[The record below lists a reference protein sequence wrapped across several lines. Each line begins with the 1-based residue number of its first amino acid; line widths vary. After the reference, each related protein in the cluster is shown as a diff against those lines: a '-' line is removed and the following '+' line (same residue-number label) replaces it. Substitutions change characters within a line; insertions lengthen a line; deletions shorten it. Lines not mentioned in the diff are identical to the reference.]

1 MKKVLITGASGGI
14 GSKIAEVF
22 RDAGYTVYAGFCNN
36 KPEIPGVNNIHIDV
50 TDAESVMSAISEI
63 GRLDCLVN
71 NSGISEQKLFSDI
84 TEQDWDRM
92 FAVNTKGAF
101 LTSKAVLPAMIK
113 ENSGRIINISS
124 IWGEVGASMEV
135 HYSASKAALIG
146 FTKALAKEVS
156 LSGVTVN
163 CISPGF
169 IETPMNSHLSDEEIA
184 ECREEIPLKRL
195 GTPADVA
202 SAALFL
208 ASDMAD
214 YITGQ
219 VISVSGG
226 WNLV

>member
-14 GSKIAEVF
+14 GRKIAEAF

-50 TDAESVMSAISEI
+50 TDAESVMTAISEI

-84 TEQDWDRM
+84 SEQDWDRM

>member
-50 TDAESVMSAISEI
+50 TDAESVMTAISEI